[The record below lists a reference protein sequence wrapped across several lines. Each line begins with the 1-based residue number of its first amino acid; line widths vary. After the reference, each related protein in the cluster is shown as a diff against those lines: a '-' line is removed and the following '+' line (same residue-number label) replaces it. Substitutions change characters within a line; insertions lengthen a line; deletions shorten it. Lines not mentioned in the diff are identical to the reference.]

1 MRHPFAVLAVL
12 FLATAPAAAQSLQE
26 LPFDKQLTLA
36 KVGDVDA
43 QYQVGLAYETG
54 QNVPTDEAEAARWV
68 RQAALQGKVVV
79 ELTIAPDGE
88 VTACR
93 IVSSELK
100 DEDLERKLVSRIKLF
115 RFEAK
120 DVAPITTTKPID
132 FFPA

>member
-1 MRHPFAVLAVL
+1 MFDRTKSAIFALYTRAL
-12 FLATAPAAAQSLQE
+12 RDNP
-26 LPFDKQLTLA
+26 
-36 KVGDVDA
+36 
-43 QYQVGLAYETG
+43 
-54 QNVPTDEAEAARWV
+54 
-68 RQAALQGKVVV
+68 ALQGKVVV

-132 FFPA
+132 FYPA